1 MRQIMKGSIALFVC
15 FIMTIS
21 FVQGTTEPSVW
32 AKPEVDSALQANV
45 VPQVLRQDYQQSIK
59 RYEYVLLALEIYE
72 STYKTIE
79 IEQEY
84 PFYDIHNHP
93 YEEEI
98 IKAYAAGIV
107 KGNGDG
113 TFNPDGEI
121 TRQEVTSLVV
131 NLIKAI
137 NPTIDVTPKNPQ
149 IFADQTS
156 ISAWA
161 TDYIKYCYENDI
173 MKGVGQGPQGQPK
186 INPQGKTTREEAI
199 VLLYRLFNNDTIMRS
214 NLLGPV
220 FVVDPYRSTE
230 TERFLMET
238 NQLDRFANRFDKE
251 VARQVKALSQL
262 EQYTLLELDEDYANI
277 ELPLNASIALYE
289 SNGLRLYSLSYLF
302 YDTNAETVFKNLVSA
317 RIKEEALWTALE
329 DLKVLIASEQSGTVR
344 IDDTYTF
351 IGEASEQLANVYYI
365 ELREKN

>member
-1 MRQIMKGSIALFVC
+1 MRQIKKGSIALFVC

-21 FVQGTTEPSVW
+21 FVQGATEPSVW
-32 AKPEVDSALQANV
+32 AKPEVDSALQANI
-45 VPQVLRQDYQQSIK
+45 VPQVLRQDYQQNIK

-72 STYKTIE
+72 STFKTIE
-79 IEQEY
+79 VEQEY

-93 YEEEI
+93 YEEAI
-98 IKAYAAGIV
+98 VKAHAAGIV

-131 NLIKAI
+131 NLIKSI
-137 NPTIDVTPKNPQ
+137 NPSIDVMPRQ
-149 IFADQTS
+149 AQLFADQTS

-161 TDYIKYCYENDI
+161 INYIKYCYESGI
-173 MKGVGQGPQGQPK
+173 MKGVGIDVQGNPK

-199 VLLYRLFNNDTIMRS
+199 ILLYRLFNNDTIMRS

-230 TERFLMET
+230 TERVLMET
-238 NQLDRFANRFDKE
+238 KQLDRFANRFDME
-251 VARQVKALSQL
+251 VARQVKVLSQL
-262 EQYTLLELDEDYANI
+262 DQYTLLEVEEDYINI
-277 ELPLNASIALYE
+277 EMPQEATMSLYE
-289 SNGLRLYSLSYLF
+289 SNGLRLYSLSYLL
-302 YDTNAETVFKNLVSA
+302 YDTNAEAIFKNVVTA
-317 RIKEEALWTALE
+317 RIKDESIWPAFTEIKA
-329 DLKVLIASEQSGTVR
+329 LIASQQSGTIR
-344 IDDTYTF
+344 INDQYTF
-351 IGEASEQLANVYYI
+351 IGQVDEENANVYYV